1 MPNTT
6 WGKDYFITE
15 RTDTQTNQTVKVISN
30 RFRVQIFVFQPYST
44 SLVSVEEQNLPPKM
58 SHVDYFELKTINTQ
72 KIEEE
77 TLTFPITAPKIV

>member
-1 MPNTT
+1 M
-6 WGKDYFITE
+6 
-15 RTDTQTNQTVKVISN
+15 
-30 RFRVQIFVFQPYST
+30 QIFVFQPYST
-44 SLVSVEEQNLPPKM
+44 SLVSVEEQNLQPTM